1 VAENALQVEIRQSA
15 GKGAARK
22 LRATGKIP
30 GVCYGKGE
38 GAVPLSLDPL
48 ALRRVLERSGA
59 GLNTVI
65 SLAVSGGGTLD
76 GRMVLLRELQREPV
90 GGSFLHADFY
100 AVDVAQKV
108 TVKVPL
114 HLSGKA
120 KGIDLGGIVDHQL
133 RELELECLPLAIPR
147 QIEVDVS
154 ELGIGDSIH
163 VRDLALPEGVS
174 VLTGADV
181 SVVSVVTPSK
191 AEEPVAAVAPEEG
204 AEAAAAEEGAEAAE
218 GEEKAAPKAGEKAPR
233 AGEKAPKAAEKGSK
247 AAE

>member
-1 VAENALQVEIRQSA
+1 VADNALQVEIRGSA

-22 LRATGKIP
+22 LRAAGKIP

-90 GGSFLHADFY
+90 RGSFLHADFY

-147 QIEVDVS
+147 QILVDVS
-154 ELGIGDSIH
+154 DLGIGDSIH
-163 VRDLALPEGVS
+163 VRDLSLPEGVS

-204 AEAAAAEEGAEAAE
+204 AEAAAAEEGAEVAE
-218 GEEKAAPKAGEKAPR
+218 GEAPKAGEKAAR
-233 AGEKAPKAAEKGSK
+233 VGEKAPKGAEKGSK